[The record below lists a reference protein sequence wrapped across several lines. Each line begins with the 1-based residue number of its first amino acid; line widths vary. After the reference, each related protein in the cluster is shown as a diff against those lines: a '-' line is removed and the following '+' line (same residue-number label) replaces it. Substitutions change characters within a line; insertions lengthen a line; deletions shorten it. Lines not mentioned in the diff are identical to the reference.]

1 MCDSSFFHIHF
12 FFDFFLQTVQCQR
25 KSPICT
31 FLALKNFICT
41 PSLFSL
47 QHIPA
52 FYECFTATSTTE
64 MYLEKIKDCLFTLA
78 ATSTDDNKF
87 QQVIKEI
94 ADYVYQH
101 SIVFHSTVKRLQE
114 VKNKPT

>member
-1 MCDSSFFHIHF
+1 
-12 FFDFFLQTVQCQR
+12 
-25 KSPICT
+25 
-31 FLALKNFICT
+31 
-41 PSLFSL
+41 
-47 QHIPA
+47 
-52 FYECFTATSTTE
+52 